1 MRTGRM
7 AWFVA
12 EIANINHGFAANG
25 IRMPFFSHLNR
36 PVLK

>member
-12 EIANINHGFAANG
+12 EISNIAHRFVVNG
-25 IRMPFFSHLNR
+25 IRMPFFSHSISTGT
-36 PVLK
+36 